1 MRYFNGR
8 LEAERPYTPYEPL
21 QECTDCSMVSC
32 DTLDHCQECGEPLCQ
47 RCATACDDI
56 PMCTECHLTY
66 VTLTR
71 MAARKR
77 KLVAAF
83 NALHNETMHALEV
96 YS

>member
-1 MRYFNGR
+1 
-8 LEAERPYTPYEPL
+8 
-21 QECTDCSMVSC
+21 
-32 DTLDHCQECGEPLCQ
+32 
-47 RCATACDDI
+47 
-56 PMCTECHLTY
+56 MCTECHLTY